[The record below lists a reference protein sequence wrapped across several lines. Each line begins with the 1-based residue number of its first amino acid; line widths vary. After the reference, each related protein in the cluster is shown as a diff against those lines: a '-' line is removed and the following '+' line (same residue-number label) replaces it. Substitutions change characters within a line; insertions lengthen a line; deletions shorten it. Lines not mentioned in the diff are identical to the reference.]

1 MKLDAQVQE
10 KEILELLERIKIM
23 EEEVRDQADRI
34 SKLEREVLPL
44 IMK

>member
-1 MKLDAQVQE
+1 MNVDTQKQE

-23 EEEVRDQADRI
+23 EEEVREQADRI
-34 SKLEREVLPL
+34 AKLEREVIPL